1 MANDSEF
8 GLASYFCS
16 RDMARIWWVA
26 EALESGTVGINAGL
40 ILTEVVP
47 FGGGK
52 QTWLGREGSK
62 YDTENHLEIK
72 YLGMGEIR

>member
-26 EALESGTVGINAGL
+26 EAPESGTVGINTGL
-40 ILTEVVP
+40 ILTEVAP
-47 FGGGK
+47 F
-52 QTWLGREGSK
+52 EGVK
-62 YDTENHLEIK
+62 
-72 YLGMGEIR
+72 